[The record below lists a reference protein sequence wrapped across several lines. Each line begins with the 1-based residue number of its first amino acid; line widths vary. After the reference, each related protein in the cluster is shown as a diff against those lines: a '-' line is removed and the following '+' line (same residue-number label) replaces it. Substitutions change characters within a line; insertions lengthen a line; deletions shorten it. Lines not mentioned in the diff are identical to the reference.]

1 MANKQ
6 KPCGKSFP
14 FKTIPNTST
23 IPIKKN
29 THINSHRN
37 EQKQR
42 FKQIKKRFKVYC
54 FLTKQQQTSKFFFHY
69 FPQFSHQPNST
80 QQKKSTNLNDIVQAN
95 NIGVVNPLEDEDLRH
110 ERLLQFLVEST
121 RSDFLDRH
129 LGSMNSV
136 PRVPHHRERPG
147 PDLPTHQVV
156 SDHSAPPC
164 SLSHSRNS
172 KYKP

>member
-80 QQKKSTNLNDIVQAN
+80 QQKKINEPQ
-95 NIGVVNPLEDEDLRH
+95 
-110 ERLLQFLVEST
+110 
-121 RSDFLDRH
+121 
-129 LGSMNSV
+129 
-136 PRVPHHRERPG
+136 
-147 PDLPTHQVV
+147 
-156 SDHSAPPC
+156 
-164 SLSHSRNS
+164 
-172 KYKP
+172 